1 MKLAEIA
8 TETGRAYQQPSCS
21 IVDAVKQMS
30 DLILITPCVEC
41 AALVDLPIITT
52 NSNKI
57 PAVP

>member
-1 MKLAEIA
+1 MFKWFWTIFSLGAPE
-8 TETGRAYQQPSCS
+8 PSCC

-30 DLILITPCVEC
+30 DLILITPCVER

-57 PAVP
+57 PAIP